1 MSGGSAAGEIPG
13 FAEGEARVGK
23 GKLVEGG
30 CGLEEKGV
38 FSPLEIDCDADRAE
52 DLQVAI
58 ETAYAE
64 TKAPEQGG
72 AGLGA
77 LGELLQQSNQPGG
90 PVPGQASRRASR
102 AFLFGHGLALGDGI
116 PRSSGLVKKLDPGI
130 PEIKGRDSRFPP
142 AFHLAERSRIMDF
155 PDEPLEYL
163 VVAAHPD
170 DAEIGCGGAILS
182 LKAGGARVGILDLT
196 DGEPTPHGSPELRA
210 RETAA
215 ATAVLGVDWRGN
227 LGLTNRCLTADL
239 EARRKLAEAFRLL
252 RPRVILAH
260 YWEDAHP
267 DHVAAAALTEAA
279 RFWAKLS
286 KTDMAGV
293 PHHPARL
300 LYFFSV
306 HLRLHLQPS
315 FVLDV
320 SPFQEGKMQALR
332 CYRSQFID
340 GRDPTPPTILDE
352 VLHRGRYWGW
362 TIGASYGEP
371 FLSRE
376 EIGLRN
382 LQDCM

>member
-1 MSGGSAAGEIPG
+1 
-13 FAEGEARVGK
+13 
-23 GKLVEGG
+23 
-30 CGLEEKGV
+30 
-38 FSPLEIDCDADRAE
+38 
-52 DLQVAI
+52 
-58 ETAYAE
+58 
-64 TKAPEQGG
+64 
-72 AGLGA
+72 
-77 LGELLQQSNQPGG
+77 
-90 PVPGQASRRASR
+90 
-102 AFLFGHGLALGDGI
+102 
-116 PRSSGLVKKLDPGI
+116 
-130 PEIKGRDSRFPP
+130 
-142 AFHLAERSRIMDF
+142 MDF
-155 PDEPLEYL
+155 PEEPLDYL

-286 KTDMAGV
+286 KTDMAGKS
-293 PHHPARL
+293 HHPARL

-320 SPFQEGKMQALR
+320 SPFQERKMQALR
-332 CYRSQFID
+332 CYRSQFIE

-352 VLHRGRYWGW
+352 VLQRGRYWGW
-362 TIGASYGEP
+362 TIGAAYGEP
-371 FLSRE
+371 FLSRGDRFE
-376 EIGLRN
+376 KPAGLPVAARLGPRAIASAPSIFSILPNRSAADLCRELRAAAVSTTGQDDPPFPASPALPYFLEGDEKQVPSVLRSNEWRGKEPRANGEVAIGGRIEHFGVGEGKGTLHLR
-382 LQDCM
+382 LRRRES